1 MKSEILCLW
10 NGWEAACSFHIFV
23 HHKLPATLGQALL
36 SDSGNLDILIIRETT
51 TACAHK
57 EQGGVDGDEI
67 KTEEI

>member
-1 MKSEILCLW
+1 MLITIRHYRKKLKTQI
-10 NGWEAACSFHIFV
+10 NGKA
-23 HHKLPATLGQALL
+23 LGQALL